1 MSNIHTMK
9 TSREPIKG
17 DILLRHIWKNN
28 PNECISWWRYNET
41 IDIDRVKQYTTLN
54 GTFRDM
60 YQSFEVRNLYITI
73 NGSFS
78 RDEYVTDGIEVI
90 KATPKLVN
98 AQGLLDRREWK
109 KIVLTTDPDLIAARV
124 KYAGDEFLDWFVKN
138 PTCETAVVRQRPKV
152 KATVKGEGIGY
163 FANGYDII
171 TPKKN
176 FYCGDEVDHGEQ
188 CSFQCDGCVDATGVD
203 YGYLPKEELKQELS
217 VRLEN
222 SLKQFNLSL
231 EEAINTDTYKLKEI
245 GFGNRSITEIQNLKV
260 EYKLPIK
267 KEYVDDQDA
276 YGYDALVKKEKN
288 QEQIPELTNLIMMVS
303 MDGKNWKKRN
313 VIALSKGIYIT
324 LAGIKTCAHTD
335 EEFTA
340 IDYWKFAKPI

>member
-1 MSNIHTMK
+1 MRNIHTMK

-41 IDIDRVKQYTTLN
+41 IDIDNVKQYTTLN

-124 KYAGDEFLDWFVKN
+124 KSAGDEFLDWFVKN
-138 PTCETAVVRQRPKV
+138 PNCETVGVRQRPKV
-152 KATVKGEGIGY
+152 KATVKGAGIGY
-163 FANGYDII
+163 FANGYDTII
-171 TPKKN
+171 PKKN
-176 FYCGDEVDHGEQ
+176 FYCGNEVDYGEQ
-188 CSFQCDGCVDATGVD
+188 CSFQCDRCVNATGVD
-203 YGYLPKEELKQELS
+203 YGYLPNDE
-217 VRLEN
+217 
-222 SLKQFNLSL
+222 
-231 EEAINTDTYKLKEI
+231 
-245 GFGNRSITEIQNLKV
+245 TEPI
-260 EYKLPIK
+260 IK
-267 KEYVDDQDA
+267 KEYIDDQDA
-276 YGYDALVKKEKN
+276 YGYDTLVKKENKR
-288 QEQIPELTNLIMMVS
+288 EPIPELTNLIMMVS

-313 VIALSKGIYIT
+313 VIALSKGIYVT
-324 LAGIKTCAHTD
+324 SAGIKTCAHTD